1 MAKKHGKPKPAPGI
15 LGEDGI
21 IELVRRQLD
30 PDTGRVLLGAGA
42 DDCAVISGPGGDTAL
57 LFTTDAMVQDVH
69 FRLDWSS
76 PYQVGWKAL
85 AAAVSDI
92 GAMGGRPLAAVA
104 AVGLTGNEKESTLR
118 ELARGMNAAG
128 RLLGCPVAGG
138 DTVRS
143 PRALSVTV
151 SVIGEAGRDAVIT
164 RKGARP
170 GDVLLLIGDIGA
182 AAAGFEVLRAKDKK
196 DMGAAERRVVQRH
209 LAPEPP
215 VAAGRIA
222 AAAGG
227 VTAMMDLSDGLAAD
241 LPRLCARS
249 GVGAVVRA
257 ADLPIHPHGPRVPQP
272 GPGLSGRGC
281 VRRRRLRPAPGRSPG
296 PLRGHGRGCERGRQ
310 CHSHD
315 YRGSHGPGARPCA
328 AGPGRQPHAMAR
340 TRFQAFLTCMIRNFS
355 HGSAAYTC

>member
-257 ADLPIHPHGPRVPQP
+257 ADLPIHPDTARACRNL
-272 GPGLSGRGC
+272 GLDSLAAAVSGGEDYALLLAAHPDR
-281 VRRRRLRPAPGRSPG
+281 
-296 PLRGHGRGCERGRQ
+296 CE
-310 CHSHD
+310 
-315 YRGSHGPGARPCA
+315 
-328 AGPGRQPHAMAR
+328 AMA
-340 TRFQAFLTCMIRNFS
+340 AAV
-355 HGSAAYTC
+355 SAAANVTVTIIGEVTDQARGLVLLAPDGNPMPWPEPGFKHF